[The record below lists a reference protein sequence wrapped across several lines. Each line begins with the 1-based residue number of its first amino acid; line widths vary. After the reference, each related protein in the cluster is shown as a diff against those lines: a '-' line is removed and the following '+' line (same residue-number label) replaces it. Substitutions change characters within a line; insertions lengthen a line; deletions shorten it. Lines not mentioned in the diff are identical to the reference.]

1 MGAAM
6 FDSARQ
12 VVLSSIRQQHP
23 GLTPVEERVQLFLR
37 LYQADLTPAQVERT
51 VARMRSA
58 GSTQV
63 PGMADPD

>member
-23 GLTPVEERVQLFLR
+23 DLTPIEERVQLFLR

-58 GSTQV
+58 DSPQKAGI
-63 PGMADPD
+63 ADLE